1 MNTED
6 VNKAIIEKK
15 KDTKDILKKVGKAFL
30 IILFN
35 IIFPYI
41 IYTISNI
48 NNEKFFLFREIKMEY
63 GIFINFAFFMN

>member
-6 VNKAIIEKK
+6 VNEAIIEKN
-15 KDTKDILKKVGKAFL
+15 KDTKEILKKVGKVFL

-41 IYTISNI
+41 IYTVSNI
-48 NNEKFFLFREIKMEY
+48 NNENFFVFREIR
-63 GIFINFAFFMN
+63 

>member
-48 NNEKFFLFREIKMEY
+48 NNEKFFLS
-63 GIFINFAFFMN
+63 